1 MLIKLTTDLFLINR
15 LVHPISGCKQDFV
28 TSFLRFQNKINRRK
42 IWHNQICLHY
52 GTTTTIYRHFL
63 ISMFC
68 QFPFAIYCYI
78 MIIGPS
84 AFCLFLLFT
93 CLKLYLPLSDM
104 IFFANGTE
112 KTNIKISKQLLLI
125 ILKITFLWYALVFSV
140 IINIQY
146 FLYGCFLS
154 TSRLYPCFEITSIS
168 ITWIQ
173 KETIKCNLNNSLILF
188 FD

>member
-68 QFPFAIYCYI
+68 QFPFAIYILLHHDNRTVCFLSVSPVHLSQVI
-78 MIIGPS
+78 F
-84 AFCLFLLFT
+84 AFIR
-93 CLKLYLPLSDM
+93 YD
-104 IFFANGTE
+104 FFC
-112 KTNIKISKQLLLI
+112 I
-125 ILKITFLWYALVFSV
+125 ILKIPFLWYALVFSV

-154 TSRLYPCFEITSIS
+154 TSRLYPCF
-168 ITWIQ
+168 
-173 KETIKCNLNNSLILF
+173 
-188 FD
+188 